1 MIFYDF
7 FNAVPALMSS
17 FTVLS
22 RVPGTLI
29 KMLMVFTDEK
39 TTPRRQP
46 RLNDINCD
54 IRVHFLLFF
63 FLYQAFSEQQKIPR
77 FFLKSLQEFWLSE
90 R

>member
-7 FNAVPALMSS
+7 FNAVTALMSS
-17 FTVLS
+17 FTALPCSPTV
-22 RVPGTLI
+22 I
-29 KMLMVFTDEK
+29 KMLMVFTDDK
-39 TTPRRQP
+39 TNPRRQP

-63 FLYQAFSEQQKIPR
+63 FLYQAFSEQQKILR
-77 FFLKSLQEFWLSE
+77 FFFESLQEFWLSE